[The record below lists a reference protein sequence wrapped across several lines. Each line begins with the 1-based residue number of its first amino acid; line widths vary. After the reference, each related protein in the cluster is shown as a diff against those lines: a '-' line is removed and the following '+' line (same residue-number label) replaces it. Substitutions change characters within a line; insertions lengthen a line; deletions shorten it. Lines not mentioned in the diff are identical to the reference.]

1 MLVKF
6 QVNKFYISFFSVFIL
21 CHINAQIAL
30 PTFHGV
36 QKYHPPPNYGFNFD
50 GIDDIVNCGDINS
63 LDHADYFTIMFWFK
77 RTVARDGTNE
87 DTNHYINN
95 VMFSQ
100 GSDNSNDNIEI
111 GTEGTNIEI
120 YLDTPGTVYMSYDAG
135 ISNSIWYHIA
145 ITYNKD
151 STNAE
156 CLLYVDG
163 ELGAS
168 FSEPHSDLD
177 DSRSSPITIGD
188 TKHYEQPFTGLIDE
202 VAVWTRVLTSSH
214 ISAIYNSGS
223 GIGDVTTSYSSDLE
237 LYIKFEQNLNDDSGN
252 SHDGTFSGS
261 GGTNSSATYNNI
273 TSSIPLN

>member
-1 MLVKF
+1 MLIK
-6 QVNKFYISFFSVFIL
+6 IFFIFFLVLSKI
-21 CHINAQIAL
+21 IAQIAL

-50 GIDDIVNCGDINS
+50 GIDDIVDCGDINS
-63 LDHADYFTIMFWFK
+63 LDHADYFTVMFWFK
-77 RTVARDGTNE
+77 RTDDKDGTNE
-87 DTNHYINN
+87 DTNHLINN

-120 YLDTPGTVYMSYDAG
+120 YLDTRGTSYMSYDAG
-135 ISNSIWYHIA
+135 ISDNTWYHIA
-145 ITYNKD
+145 LTFDMNN
-151 STNAE
+151 TNE
-156 CLLYVDG
+156 CSLYVDG

-168 FSEPHSDLD
+168 FSEPDSDLD
-177 DSRSSPITIGD
+177 DSRTSPITIGD
-188 TKHYEQPFTGLIDE
+188 TRHYEQPFTGLIDE
-202 VAVWTRVLTSSH
+202 VAVWTRVLTSSQ

-261 GGTNSSATYNNI
+261 GGTNSSATYNDI